1 MTSRILTVKS
11 PADEVTSK
19 STIQELTWWMPL
31 ILFIAGWVTYV
42 FRNNTGFEIGAV
54 LGTVVVLRA
63 IYLVVVKCHDIR
75 FCWVIS
81 CGLLLGYALGTLNTS
96 LQLFK
101 KHETVAKHFRILQ
114 DDLSNALSVVFW
126 VCAILFVAGTML
138 EKPVRLDRTK
148 LLKTDISYVYLGF
161 LIYLAGLATGQIG
174 YMGANVSDDHHVTV
188 LATISG
194 MVAPTLPAFTV
205 LLRDKS
211 ALFRNKLLFWLFLLA
226 QIALL
231 VPLGRRMIIYSV
243 LCVIIAFTIVGDRWK
258 GPIWKKVAVVT
269 VCATGFYIANTVFFA
284 MRHVAEVEGSA
295 RRMGAPDLSLTEL
308 VTRAIKFIREGRD
321 AGFDEELATN
331 LQDRTFVLP
340 YFAELLAEC
349 RTHTP
354 LHGQLILF
362 SVSTATPTAIY
373 SLFGDKSKVLEIGM
387 EEMIANP
394 AFGLAP
400 RDEANSLLTSGI
412 SDFGLLGIILLPIGV
427 ALLVNLAIRVVLA
440 RTSEL
445 TKFIALMIYIHMLF
459 QTEMSITA
467 VICGTRNIALL
478 LIGWNMVAVVARF
491 FMKSPNKVPNPL
503 DRRGPSSAL
512 LVRYHYRQPYQPAPR
527 VR

>member
-1 MTSRILTVKS
+1 MTSRILTLKS
-11 PADEVTSK
+11 PAEETTSVA
-19 STIQELTWWMPL
+19 TIQELTWWMPML
-31 ILFIAGWVTYV
+31 LFVAGWVTYV
-42 FRNNTGFEIGAV
+42 FRTNTGFEMGAA

-63 IYLVVVKCHDIR
+63 IYLVVVKCHDVR

-81 CGLLLGYALGTLNTS
+81 CGLLLGYALGTLNTA
-96 LQLFK
+96 LQLFR
-101 KHETVAKHFRILQ
+101 KHETVASHFRMLQ

-126 VCAILFVAGTML
+126 VCAILFLAGAIL
-138 EKPVRLDRTK
+138 EKPIHLDRTK
-148 LLKTDISYVYLGF
+148 LLKTDVSYVFLGF
-161 LIYLAGLATGQIG
+161 LIYLGALATGQIG

-188 LATISG
+188 LSTISG
-194 MVAPTLPAFTV
+194 MMAPTLPAFTV

-211 ALFRNKLLFWLFLLA
+211 TLLRNKLLFWLLLLVE
-226 QIALL
+226 IALL

-243 LCVIIAFTIVGDRWK
+243 LCVIIAFTIVGDRWR
-258 GPIWKKVAVVT
+258 GPIWKKVAVLT
-269 VCATGFYIANTVFFA
+269 VCTTGFYVANTVFFA

-321 AGFDEELATN
+321 SGFDEEMATN

-340 YFAELLAEC
+340 YFAELLSEC
-349 RTHTP
+349 RTHAP
-354 LHGQLILF
+354 LHGRLILF

-373 SLFGDKSKVLEIGM
+373 SLFGDKSKVLDIGM

-412 SDFGLLGIILLPIGV
+412 SDFGLLGIVLFPIGV
-427 ALLVNLAIRVVLA
+427 ALLINFAVRIVLA

-445 TKFIALMIYIHMLF
+445 TKFVALMIYIHMLF
-459 QTEMSITA
+459 QTEMSITS
-467 VICGTRNIALL
+467 VICNTRNVALL
-478 LIGWNMVAVVARF
+478 LIGWNMVAVVGRF

-503 DRRGPSSAL
+503 DKRGPSSAL
-512 LVRYHYRQPYQPAPR
+512 LVRYHYQPASR
-527 VR
+527 IR